1 MEHGRGDCLTSPRI
15 ELCILVSNA
24 AAVASTH
31 RKFETLVDIPAETAT
46 PSTLLTGTGSGTAV
60 LKVVL
65 VKRWRYMSGQ

>member
-15 ELCILVSNA
+15 ELLVSNA

-46 PSTLLTGTGSGTAV
+46 PVLKVLNAV

-65 VKRWRYMSGQ
+65 VKRWRYKSGQ